1 VDVLQPGLFKAGFF
15 VDTTRSIVFTPPMP
29 RLVLEIFVWLV
40 FAMGAHAQQRFDFSA
55 PLMGTTFH
63 ISLHAESQG
72 KAETAAD
79 AVFQRIAALNAIFS
93 DYEPKSELMKLCN
106 SAPGQPFK
114 ASTELFDLVSRSVE
128 ISQLTAGA
136 FDITSGNL
144 TKLWR
149 RAKRLQK
156 LPPADR
162 LQQALAATDWQAV
175 QLDAKAKT
183 ITLTKTGM
191 LLDLGGIAKGYA
203 ADEGLRILREHHI
216 ARALVMAG
224 GDIAIGNPPPGQ
236 DAWEIKLRTFTK
248 PAPNAEE
255 AMETVRLKNCAVST
269 SGDLYQFIE
278 IDGLRYSHIISP
290 QTGLGLT
297 ERVACSVIAP
307 DCTTS
312 DAMATAMCVLGREKG
327 MAAAAKLPGVS
338 VKFATA

>member
-1 VDVLQPGLFKAGFF
+1 MGVLQPGLFKTGFF

-29 RLVLEIFVWLV
+29 RLVLGIFVWLV
-40 FAMGAHAQQRFDFSA
+40 FAMCAHAQQRFDFSA

-63 ISLHAESQG
+63 LSLHAESQV

-79 AVFQRIAALNAIFS
+79 AVFQCIAALNAIFS
-93 DYEPKSELMKLCN
+93 DYEPNSELMKLCN

-114 ASTELFDLVSRSVE
+114 ASAELFDLVSRSME

-162 LQQALAATDWQAV
+162 LQQALTATDWQAV
-175 QLDAKAKT
+175 QLDAKAHT
-183 ITLTKTGM
+183 ITLSKPGM

-216 ARALVMAG
+216 TRALVMAG
-224 GDIAIGNPPPGQ
+224 GDIAIGDPPPNQ

-248 PAPNAEE
+248 PAPDAEE
-255 AMETVRLKNCAVST
+255 VMETVRLKNCAVST

-278 IDGLRYSHIISP
+278 IDGARYSHIISP
-290 QTGLGLT
+290 KTGLGLT
-297 ERVACSVIAP
+297 LRIACSVIAP

-312 DAMATAMCVLGREKG
+312 DALATAMCVLGREKG
-327 MAAAAKLPGVS
+327 LEAIAKLPGVS
-338 VKFATA
+338 VKFAVP

>member
-1 VDVLQPGLFKAGFF
+1 
-15 VDTTRSIVFTPPMP
+15 
-29 RLVLEIFVWLV
+29 
-40 FAMGAHAQQRFDFSA
+40 
-55 PLMGTTFH
+55 
-63 ISLHAESQG
+63 
-72 KAETAAD
+72 
-79 AVFQRIAALNAIFS
+79 
-93 DYEPKSELMKLCN
+93 
-106 SAPGQPFK
+106 
-114 ASTELFDLVSRSVE
+114 VE

-338 VKFATA
+338 VKFATP